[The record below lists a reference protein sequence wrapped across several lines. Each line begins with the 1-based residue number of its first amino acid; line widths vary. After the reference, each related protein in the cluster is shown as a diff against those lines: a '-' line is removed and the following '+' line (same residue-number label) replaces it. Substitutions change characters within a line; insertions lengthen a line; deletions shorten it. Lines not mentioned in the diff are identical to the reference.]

1 VSQTPLNPVDPN
13 SPVAPVPAPAP
24 SGRARAVSG
33 AAWTT
38 VSQLIGQPLR
48 IISNVLLAYLVPQDA
63 FGKMQIVGAL
73 NQGINSFSDLGVG
86 TAIVKR
92 KAEPDENFLA
102 TAWTMQVIR
111 GCVISLIG
119 MLLSVPLAFLYQDP
133 QNPWQSLLPVFLA
146 STATL
151 AITGFVSLNNHL
163 AVRHLKLRLCSI
175 FDIVAQVIGL
185 AAGLIIAYITRNVWA
200 LVLGNVA
207 TSLARVILSFVM
219 FPGPLMRFHTDQEAR
234 KELLG
239 FARWILIST
248 ILTFAAAQADR
259 FIFPKLVNNLEL
271 TALFGLAMS
280 FGLVPQDIVNRIA
293 YAVLMPALSRARET
307 HEIPANQYR
316 DASIVILLVTGLMT
330 AALAA
335 VVPGFITLAYP
346 AKFHPAVALMPW
358 VALLSWFRVL
368 QSTGTSTLLALDLPK
383 QVVKSN
389 IIKLVALLVCMPAGF
404 YIARHYF
411 GTADP
416 LPGMLGAMAGLLVSD
431 IIKQVAIMLSL
442 RKAGLHGIRREAAF
456 TGYLLVAIAAGLGIH
471 QLCAWQQWHA
481 LVEMTIAGLAVLLIY
496 SPGFAAAW
504 RLAGPHLP
512 FFKRFAKPAKP
523 A

>member
-1 VSQTPLNPVDPN
+1 MSQTPANPLDPKA
-13 SPVAPVPAPAP
+13 SAAPPAQ

-38 VSQLIGQPLR
+38 VSQLVGQPLR
-48 IISNVLLAYLVPQDA
+48 IISNVVLARLVPQDA
-63 FGKMQIVGAL
+63 FGTMNLVGAL

-92 KAEPDENFLA
+92 KTEPDESFLA

-119 MLLSVPLAFLYQDP
+119 MLLSVPLALVYQDD
-133 QNPWQSLLPVFLA
+133 QNPWQSLLPIFLA

-151 AITGFVSLNNHL
+151 AISGFISLNNNL
-163 AVRHLKLRLCSI
+163 AVRHLKLRRCSI
-175 FDIVAQVIGL
+175 FDITAQVIGL
-185 AAGLIIAYITRNVWA
+185 VAGVLIAYFTRNVWA

-207 TSLARVILSFVM
+207 TSLARVILSYVM
-219 FPGPLMRFHTDQEAR
+219 FPGPMMRFHTNLEAR

-248 ILTFAAAQADR
+248 VLTFAAAQADR
-259 FIFPKLVNNLEL
+259 FIFPKLVNDLDL
-271 TALFGLAMS
+271 SAIFFLAMS

-307 HEIPANQYR
+307 HEVPANQYR

-335 VVPGFITLAYP
+335 VVPGFIILAY
-346 AKFHPAVALMPW
+346 KQSFHPAAALMPW

-383 QVVKSN
+383 QVVRSN
-389 IIKLVALLVCMPAGF
+389 VIKLVALLICMPAGF

-411 GTADP
+411 GSADP
-416 LPGMLGAMAGLLVSD
+416 LPGMLGAMAGMLLSD
-431 IIKQVAIMLSL
+431 IIKQFAIMLSL

-471 QLCAWQQWHA
+471 QLCAWQSWHP
-481 LVEMTIAGLAVLLIY
+481 LVEMTMAGFAVVLIY

-504 RLAGPHLP
+504 KLAGPHLP
-512 FFKRFAKPAKP
+512 FFKRFAKPSKP